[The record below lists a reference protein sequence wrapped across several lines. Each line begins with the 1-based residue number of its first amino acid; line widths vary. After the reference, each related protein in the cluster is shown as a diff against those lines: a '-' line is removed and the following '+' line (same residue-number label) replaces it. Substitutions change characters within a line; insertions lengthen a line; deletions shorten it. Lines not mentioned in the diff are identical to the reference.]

1 MSKPNDRK
9 LLELAARV
17 GEYDHFEYV
26 ENDYRDG
33 RKVTGH
39 YDSLLEVCINPLT
52 DIADAMRLAIKIGF
66 SVIQDKVHG
75 VCYVYLGD
83 AFYGLAMYKG
93 DPVAAT
99 CRAIV
104 CAAARLAV
112 LQATSSTETIGDE
125 S

>member
-1 MSKPNDRK
+1 MSKPNNRK

-66 SVIQDKVHG
+66 SVIQDKVLG
-75 VCYVYLGD
+75 VCAVYLGNALCSEVD
-83 AFYGLAMYKG
+83 YKD
-93 DPVAAT
+93 DPIAAT

-112 LQATSSTETIGDE
+112 LQATSGTETIGDE

>member
-1 MSKPNDRK
+1 MSKPNNRK

-17 GEYDHFEYV
+17 GKYDHFEYV

-52 DIADAMRLAIKIGF
+52 DVGDALRL
-66 SVIQDKVHG
+66 SVNLSLSIVQDKVLG
-75 VCYVYLGD
+75 VCAVYLGNALCSEVD
-83 AFYGLAMYKG
+83 YKDG
-93 DPVAAT
+93 PIAAT

-112 LQATSSTETIGDE
+112 LQATYGTDV
-125 S
+125 

>member
-1 MSKPNDRK
+1 MSEPNNRK

-17 GEYDHFEYV
+17 GEYDHLEYV
-26 ENDYRDG
+26 ENGYRDG

-83 AFYGLAMYKG
+83 AFYGLALYKD

-104 CAAARLAV
+104 CAAVRLAV
-112 LQATSSTETIGDE
+112 LQATSGTETIGDE

>member
-1 MSKPNDRK
+1 MNPQTDRE
-9 LLELAARV
+9 LLELAAIA

-52 DIADAMRLAIKIGF
+52 DIADAMRLAIKLGL

-75 VCYVYLGD
+75 VCSVYLGD
-83 AFYGLAMYKG
+83 VFYSAVAYKD

-104 CAAARLAV
+104 CAAARM
-112 LQATSSTETIGDE
+112 GC
-125 S
+125 